1 MPRDRCRSQPC
12 AGSETLRNLTRAT
25 GWHPAA
31 AQPRRRYLIKCPV
44 TPFAETAVLLNMA
57 APLPKATELADRLAQ
72 IGQDAVLD
80 EFALRRIVADARKLI
95 STDAAKAHDV
105 LGQVAALQWDVS
117 ALRRHYR
124 SAISLGDP
132 VLGLWNYS
140 TALFL
145 VGEAGESYEAARDAW
160 RKAPDDLALLD
171 DLIASALHDGRFG
184 EAQALCGR
192 RRKMAPRQEPPIA
205 SVVKELVKAVGQG
218 EFSEA
223 GARRA
228 LRSADSIR
236 SEARARPH
244 GIKIVPSQHEPGSFL
259 FEYRLITSPAAAGDL
274 NEALA
279 LRWAESPEARADPGL
294 KFLPM
299 FIGTV
304 VDGGCA

>member
-1 MPRDRCRSQPC
+1 
-12 AGSETLRNLTRAT
+12 
-25 GWHPAA
+25 
-31 AQPRRRYLIKCPV
+31 
-44 TPFAETAVLLNMA
+44 MA
-57 APLPKATELADRLAQ
+57 APLPKANELAGRVTQ
-72 IGQDAVLD
+72 IGKDAVLD
-80 EFALRRIVADARKLI
+80 EFALRRIAADARKLI

-132 VLGLWNYS
+132 VLSLCNYS

-145 VGEAGESYEAARDAW
+145 VGEAEESYAAARDAW
-160 RKAPDDLALLD
+160 RKAPGGLALLD
-171 DLIASALHDGRFG
+171 DLIVSALHDGRFG
-184 EAQALCGR
+184 EAQALCDR
-192 RRKMAPRQEPPIA
+192 RRKMAPRQVPPIA
-205 SVVKELVKAVGQG
+205 SVIKELVKAVRQG
-218 EFSEA
+218 EFSEE

-228 LRSADSIR
+228 LRCADSIR
-236 SEARARPH
+236 SKARVRPY
-244 GIKIVPSQHEPGSFL
+244 GIKIVPSQHKPGSFL
-259 FEYRLITSPAAAGDL
+259 FEYRLIASPTAAGDL

-279 LRWAESPEARADPGL
+279 LRWAESPEAMADPGL

>member
-1 MPRDRCRSQPC
+1 
-12 AGSETLRNLTRAT
+12 
-25 GWHPAA
+25 
-31 AQPRRRYLIKCPV
+31 
-44 TPFAETAVLLNMA
+44 MA
-57 APLPKATELADRLAQ
+57 APLPKANELADRVAQ

-80 EFALRRIVADARKLI
+80 ELALLRIATDTRKLM
-95 STDAAKAHDV
+95 STDAANAHDV
-105 LGQVAALQWDVS
+105 LGRVAALRWDVDG
-117 ALRRHYR
+117 LRRHYR

-184 EAQALCGR
+184 EARALCDR
-192 RRKMAPRQEPPIA
+192 RRKMALKQDLPIA
-205 SVVKELVKAVGQG
+205 GVVNELVKAVEQG
-218 EFSEA
+218 EFSEE

-236 SEARARPH
+236 SEAHARPH
-244 GIKIVPSQHEPGSFL
+244 SINVVPSQDEPGSFL
-259 FEYRLITSPAAAGDL
+259 LKYRLITSPAAAGDF

-279 LRWAESPEARADPGL
+279 LRWAESPEALADLGL

-304 VDGGCA
+304 VSGGCV